1 MSGLREKLIH
11 LAHCPS
17 VNWKQIFTLLQQNS
31 SLQNLYEY
39 SPSQLQKLL
48 TLSIERANQI
58 KKDLQTIPIRDILD
72 KYDAENIQC
81 VTILDDEYPELLRH
95 IYDPPWVLFARGNLS
110 LLHASASLSV
120 VGTRNPTSYGTA
132 ALTHIVKPMLHEEFV
147 VVSGL
152 ALGIDQAAHELAI
165 AEKAKTIAVLG
176 GGFYNIY
183 PRGNQNLARE
193 IAQHHLL
200 LSEYAPFMKPTK
212 WFFPRRNRII
222 SGLTGGTLV
231 VQAKERSGPF
241 ITADQALQQGREVF
255 AIPGSIFEET
265 SCGTNKLIQ
274 LGAKL
279 VQSAADITDEMMYI
293 R

>member
-1 MSGLREKLIH
+1 M
-11 LAHCPS
+11 
-17 VNWKQIFTLLQQNS
+17 
-31 SLQNLYEY
+31 
-39 SPSQLQKLL
+39 
-48 TLSIERANQI
+48 
-58 KKDLQTIPIRDILD
+58 QTIPIRDILD

-110 LLHASASLSV
+110 LLHAPASLSV

-132 ALTHIVKPMLHEEFV
+132 ALTRIVKPMLHEEFV

-212 WFFPRRNRII
+212 WFFLAETE
-222 SGLTGGTLV
+222 SL
-231 VQAKERSGPF
+231 
-241 ITADQALQQGREVF
+241 AD
-255 AIPGSIFEET
+255 
-265 SCGTNKLIQ
+265 
-274 LGAKL
+274 
-279 VQSAADITDEMMYI
+279 
-293 R
+293 